1 MPTNEVSIK
10 GEIIKLWSPNSGAIS
25 QVGLI
30 ADDTGKIKFTSQA
43 KSKQKCVREGDQ
55 VKIKY
60 AKKNWCQSRC
70 SIALTYDSLIIFP
83 ERDPGWWGE

>member
-1 MPTNEVSIK
+1 MLE
-10 GEIIKLWSPNSGAIS
+10 IKLWSPNSSAIS

-30 ADDTGKIKFTSQA
+30 ADDTGKIKFTSWA

-60 AKKNWCQSRC
+60 TKKNW
-70 SIALTYDSLIIFP
+70 Y
-83 ERDPGWWGE
+83 